1 MTSILASKADRL
13 IAASEKHSYD
23 PFSEIDW
30 DRPIDDSAYHLPPEE
45 LPLYGTPQWDAMSE
59 QERMTYSRH
68 ECAALCSA
76 GIWFE
81 GILMRFLLD
90 HLYDMPATDPT
101 HRYLLI
107 ETADECRHSA
117 MFGEYVR
124 RAGTPAYQVHPA
136 LRFAGR
142 VLKATAGG
150 PEAFIAV
157 LAAEELLDASNRLT
171 MRDARV
177 HPTSAHMAR
186 LHVLEE
192 ARHVSFARTYLEQ
205 VWPTLSR
212 RAKLRARIVAPFA
225 CFSIAMA
232 VSNPAVY
239 RTLGIDGG
247 YRTARRNP
255 HHRDRIRQGLGKL
268 TDHLTGLGVINRRWR
283 PVWARF
289 GLLAES

>member
-101 HRYLLI
+101 
-107 ETADECRHSA
+107 
-117 MFGEYVR
+117 
-124 RAGTPAYQVHPA
+124 
-136 LRFAGR
+136 
-142 VLKATAGG
+142 
-150 PEAFIAV
+150 
-157 LAAEELLDASNRLT
+157 
-171 MRDARV
+171 
-177 HPTSAHMAR
+177 
-186 LHVLEE
+186 
-192 ARHVSFARTYLEQ
+192 
-205 VWPTLSR
+205 
-212 RAKLRARIVAPFA
+212 
-225 CFSIAMA
+225 
-232 VSNPAVY
+232 
-239 RTLGIDGG
+239 
-247 YRTARRNP
+247 
-255 HHRDRIRQGLGKL
+255 
-268 TDHLTGLGVINRRWR
+268 
-283 PVWARF
+283 
-289 GLLAES
+289 